1 MYSGWMWILEDDNK
15 FLHQCVRTVA
25 KSSSCMGMLY
35 NGLVHVRLTLNIQIV
50 SCSGLLFYIINA
62 TLLI

>member
-1 MYSGWMWILEDDNK
+1 MYSGRMWILEDDNK
-15 FLHQCVRTVA
+15 FLHQSVHTVA

-35 NGLVHVRLTLNIQIV
+35 MGYVPVRLKLNIQIV

-62 TLLI
+62 TLHI